1 MSLRA
6 RINLLVTALTL
17 LFIAL
22 GLYLMLGEIRRQIR
36 EEIEASNRVTAQL
49 MTAVI
54 FSSGLFSSGGMQQ
67 SVVHDFLS
75 RLGRVRANEIT
86 LHDRQGAVAYRSPPP
101 RYKAGRDAPA
111 WFVDLVGPELT
122 PVSLEANSF
131 HVVITPDASRSVLD
145 AWDDLLRLGALL
157 AVFFVVINSVLAF
170 FIGRAV
176 RPVQSVVQGLA
187 RVERGDLSV
196 RLPPYALP
204 ELQAIGVGFNR
215 MLSELERTVTV
226 ERDLAENRQL
236 TQLIQRH
243 LEEERRGVARE
254 LHDEI
259 GQYLTAIK
267 TIAQATANRSEQID
281 PATHEASRAIVSSAG
296 RIYDAMHAIIRR
308 LRPMALE
315 GMGLA
320 DTLAEAVAEWRRL
333 HPQLAFELHLPESLP
348 RLGDE
353 AEIALFRIA
362 QEAVT
367 NVARHAQAQ
376 SVSIEVSTTSNTV
389 NLEVSDDGIGIA
401 PERLHQPGHYGLIG
415 MRERV
420 QGLGGTL
427 RISQPPQGGGTRIEV
442 ALPLPTPPA
451 SSP

>member
-6 RINLLVTALTL
+6 RINLLVTGLTL

-54 FSSGLFSSGGMQQ
+54 FSSGLFSSGAMQQ
-67 SVVHDFLS
+67 NVVHDFLS
-75 RLGRVRANEIT
+75 RLGRVRANDIT
-86 LHDRQGAVAYRSPPP
+86 LRDRLGTVVYRSPPP
-101 RYKAGRDAPA
+101 TYKAGRDAPA
-111 WFVDLVGPELT
+111 WFVGLVGPELP
-122 PVSLEANSF
+122 PVTLDASGF
-131 HVVITPDASRSVLD
+131 RIVITPDASRSVLD
-145 AWDDLLRLGALL
+145 AWDDLVRLGALV
-157 AVFFVVINSVLAF
+157 AVFFVVINGVLAF
-170 FIGRAV
+170 VIGRAV
-176 RPVQSVVQGLA
+176 RPVQSVVRGLQ

-215 MLSELERTVTV
+215 MLSELERTVAV
-226 ERDLAENRQL
+226 ERDLAENREL
-236 TQLIQRH
+236 THLIQRH
-243 LEEERRGVARE
+243 LEEERRGLARE

-267 TIAQATANRSEQID
+267 TLAQATANRSEQSD
-281 PATHEASRAIVSSAG
+281 PTTHEASRVIVSSAG

-320 DTLAEAVAEWRRL
+320 DTLAEAVTEWRRL
-333 HPQLAFELHLPESLP
+333 HPQLAFELHLPETLP

-367 NVARHAQAQ
+367 NVVRHAQAQ
-376 SVSIEVSTTSNTV
+376 TVSIEVSMSPMHV
-389 NLEVSDDGIGIA
+389 KLDVSDDGIGIA
-401 PERLHQPGHYGLIG
+401 PERLHQPGHYGLLG

-420 QGLGGTL
+420 QGLGGALVITT
-427 RISQPPQGGGTRIEV
+427 PADGDGTRIAVE
-442 ALPLPTPPA
+442 LPLEA
-451 SSP
+451 SK

>member
-6 RINLLVTALTL
+6 RINLLVTGLTL

-54 FSSGLFSSGGMQQ
+54 FSSGLFSSGAMQQ
-67 SVVHDFLS
+67 NVVHDFLS
-75 RLGRVRANEIT
+75 RLGRVRANDIA
-86 LHDRQGAVAYRSPPP
+86 LHDRTGAVVYRSPPP
-101 RYKAGRDAPA
+101 KYKAGRDAPG
-111 WFVDLVGPELT
+111 WFAELVGPQLA
-122 PVSLEANSF
+122 PVTLDASSF
-131 HVVITPDASRSVLD
+131 RIVITPDPSRSVLD
-145 AWDDLLRLGALL
+145 AWDDLVRLGALV
-157 AVFFVVINSVLAF
+157 AVFFVVINGLIAVV
-170 FIGRAV
+170 IGRAV
-176 RPVQSVVQGLA
+176 RPVQSVVKGLA
-187 RVERGDLSV
+187 RVERGDLSA
-196 RLPPYALP
+196 RLPAYSLP
-204 ELQAIGVGFNR
+204 EFHAIGEGFNR
-215 MLSELERTVTV
+215 MLAELERTVSV

-236 TQLIQRH
+236 THLIQRH
-243 LEEERRGVARE
+243 LEEERRGLARE

-267 TIAQATANRSEQID
+267 TIAQATANRSEQSD

-333 HPQLAFELHLPESLP
+333 HPQLAFELHLPETLP

-376 SVSIEVSTTSNTV
+376 SVSIEVSRSDAHVTLV
-389 NLEVSDDGIGIA
+389 VSDDGIGIA
-401 PERLHQPGHYGLIG
+401 PDRLHRPGHFGLLG

-420 QGLGGTL
+420 QALGGAL
-427 RISQPPQGGGTRIEV
+427 SISPTPEGGGTRIAVEI
-442 ALPLPTPPA
+442 PLAGPA
-451 SSP
+451 

>member
-6 RINLLVTALTL
+6 RINVLVTGLTL

-54 FSSGLFSSGGMQQ
+54 FSSGLFSTGTMQQ
-67 SVVHDFLS
+67 TVVQDFLS

-86 LHDRQGAVAYRSPPP
+86 LLDRTDAQVYRSPPP
-101 RYKAGRDAPA
+101 TYKAGRDAPA
-111 WFVDLVGPELT
+111 WFVRLVGPELA
-122 PVSLEANSF
+122 PVMLEANSF
-131 HVVITPDASRSVLD
+131 RIVITPDASRSVLD
-145 AWDDLLRLGALL
+145 AWDDLLRLGALVAL
-157 AVFFVVINSVLAF
+157 FVIVINGGLALV
-170 FIGRAV
+170 IGRAL
-176 RPVQSVVQGLA
+176 RPVRSVVEGLA
-187 RVERGDLSV
+187 RVERGDLSA
-196 RLPPYALP
+196 RLPSYSLP
-204 ELQAIGVGFNR
+204 EFQAIGVGFNR
-215 MLSELERTVTV
+215 MLAELERTVAM

-236 TQLIQRH
+236 THLIQRH
-243 LEEERRGVARE
+243 LEEERRGLARE

-267 TIAQATANRSEQID
+267 TIAQATANRAEHAD
-281 PATHEASRAIVSSAG
+281 PATLEASRAIVSSAG

-315 GMGLA
+315 RMGLA
-320 DTLAEAVAEWRRL
+320 DTMVEAVAEWRRL
-333 HPQLAFELHLPESLP
+333 HPQLAFELHLPGSLP

-376 SVSIEVSTTSNTV
+376 SVSIEISTSGRHV
-389 NLEVSDDGIGIA
+389 HLVVCDDGIGIA
-401 PERLHQPGHYGLIG
+401 SDRLHQPGHYGLLG

-420 QGLGGTL
+420 QALGGTL
-427 RISQPPQGGGTRIEV
+427 AITPTPEGGGTRIAV
-442 ALPLPTPPA
+442 GIPLETTA
-451 SSP
+451 

>member
-6 RINLLVTALTL
+6 RINLLVTGLTL
-17 LFIAL
+17 VFIAL

-54 FSSGLFSSGGMQQ
+54 FSSGLFSSGAMQQ
-67 SVVHDFLS
+67 NVVHDFLS
-75 RLGRVRANEIT
+75 RLGRVRANDIA
-86 LHDRQGAVAYRSPPP
+86 LHDRRGTVVYRSPPP

-111 WFVDLVGPELT
+111 WFLGLMGPQLP
-122 PVSLEANSF
+122 PVELEANSF
-131 HVVITPDASRSVLD
+131 RIVITPDASRSVLD
-145 AWDDLLRLGALL
+145 AWDDLLRLGALV
-157 AVFFVVINSVLAF
+157 ATFFLVINGVLAF
-170 FIGRAV
+170 VIGRAV

-196 RLPPYALP
+196 RLPSYSLP

-215 MLSELERTVTV
+215 MLAELERSVSV

-236 TQLIQRH
+236 THLIQRH
-243 LEEERRGVARE
+243 LEEERRGLARE

-267 TIAQATANRSEQID
+267 TIAQATANRVQGTD

-296 RIYDAMHAIIRR
+296 RIYDAMHEIIRR

-333 HPQLAFELHLPESLP
+333 HPQLAFELHLPDTLP

-376 SVSIEVSTTSNTV
+376 SVSIEVSTSGGRV
-389 NLEVSDDGIGIA
+389 ALVVSDDGIGIA
-401 PERLHQPGHYGLIG
+401 PDRLHGPGHFGLLG

-420 QGLGGTL
+420 QALGGTL
-427 RISQPPQGGGTRIEV
+427 AISATPEGVGTRIAVE
-442 ALPLPTPPA
+442 LPMGTPA
-451 SSP
+451 

>member
-6 RINLLVTALTL
+6 RINLLVTGLTL

-54 FSSGLFSSGGMQQ
+54 FSSGLFSTGAMQQ
-67 SVVHDFLS
+67 NVVQDFLS

-86 LHDRQGAVAYRSPPP
+86 LLDRTGTEAYRSPPP
-101 RYKAGRDAPA
+101 TYKAGRDAPT
-111 WFVDLVGPELT
+111 WFLRLVGPELA
-122 PVSLEANSF
+122 PVTLDANSF
-131 HVVITPDASRSVLD
+131 RIVITPDASRSVLD
-145 AWDDLLRLGALL
+145 AWDDLLRFGALAALFFIVVNGGL
-157 AVFFVVINSVLAF
+157 AFVV
-170 FIGRAV
+170 GRAV
-176 RPVQSVVQGLA
+176 RPVQSVVDGFA
-187 RVERGDLSV
+187 RVERGDLSA
-196 RLPPYALP
+196 RLPSYSLP
-204 ELQAIGVGFNR
+204 EFQAIGVGFNR
-215 MLSELERTVTV
+215 MLDELDRTVAM

-236 TQLIQRH
+236 THLIQRH
-243 LEEERRGVARE
+243 LEEERRGLARE

-267 TIAQATANRSEQID
+267 TIAQATANRTTQAD
-281 PATHEASRAIVSSAG
+281 PDTLEASRAIVSSAG
-296 RIYDAMHAIIRR
+296 RIYDAMHTIIRR

-315 GMGLA
+315 RMGLA
-320 DTLAEAVAEWRRL
+320 DTMVEAVAEWRRL

-376 SVSIEVSTTSNTV
+376 SVSIEISTSERHV
-389 NLEVSDDGIGIA
+389 HLVVCDDGIGIA
-401 PERLHQPGHYGLIG
+401 PDRLHRPGHYGLLG

-420 QGLGGTL
+420 QALGGTL
-427 RISQPPQGGGTRIEV
+427 AITPAQEGGGTRIAV
-442 ALPLPTPPA
+442 GIPLEATA
-451 SSP
+451 